1 MALTLL
7 RYGFLISG
15 VGQGIFMVRLIA
27 AGLAAIVLAVAGFV
41 GYRTYSF
48 TAPPPP
54 PSVELPDAGA
64 YAIDAN
70 GAAQR
75 LGEAIRFRTV
85 SLTEETA
92 DRTPF
97 RQFHGWMA
105 ERYPAF
111 HAAARREFIG
121 ELSLLYTWP
130 GADAGQPPILL
141 LAHQDVVPVP
151 DDTRTRWQADP
162 FGGEVKDGAVWG
174 RGAIDDKGSLVAL
187 LEAVEHLAR
196 EGRRPARTV
205 MLAFGHDEEIGG
217 DDGAV
222 AIAAELEHRGVRAW
236 FVLDEGL
243 AALDR
248 HPLTG
253 APAAMIGIAERGSG
267 TLLVSATGQPGHSS
281 MPPPE
286 TAVSLV
292 AEAVDRIHSMPI
304 ERGLAGGP
312 ALGMMRALAPELSL
326 TNRMAVS
333 NEWLFAPLLR
343 QRLSGNPAAQAL
355 LGTTIAP
362 TVISGGSRENVLP
375 AEATALINFRIHP
388 RDDAAD
394 LLRRA
399 RQAVAD
405 MEGVRVEW
413 RGQPRDA
420 SPISSATSSSY
431 ALIAALARDM
441 LPDAPVAPG
450 LVLAGTDSRHYAD
463 VAENVYR
470 FQPLLFTTEDLERP
484 HGVNERL
491 SLENLE
497 RMIRFYVGLI
507 EAGAMQ

>member
-1 MALTLL
+1 
-7 RYGFLISG
+7 
-15 VGQGIFMVRLIA
+15 MVRLILAGVA
-27 AGLAAIVLAVAGFV
+27 AILLAAAGFV

-54 PSVELPDAGA
+54 APVDIPDAGA
-64 YAIDAN
+64 YEIDVE
-70 GAAQR
+70 AAAAR

-85 SLTEETA
+85 SRTEATD
-92 DRTPF
+92 DRSPF
-97 RQFHGWMA
+97 LRFHEWMV

-111 HAAARREFIG
+111 HATARREFIG
-121 ELSLLYTWP
+121 ELSLLYTWE
-130 GADAGQPPILL
+130 GADPGQPPILL

-151 DDTRTRWQADP
+151 DDTRESWQVDP
-162 FGGEVKDGAVWG
+162 FGGEIKDGAVWG

-196 EGRRPARTV
+196 AGRRPTRTI

-217 DDGAV
+217 DEGAQ
-222 AIAAELEHRGVRAW
+222 AIAAELAARGVRAW

-253 APAAMIGIAERGSG
+253 APASMIGIAERGSG
-267 TLLVSATGQPGHSS
+267 TLRVHAVGQPGHSS

-292 AEAVDRIHSMPI
+292 AEAVDRIHAMPI
-304 ERGLAGGP
+304 ERALEGGP
-312 ALGMMRALAPELSL
+312 ALGMMRALAPELTL
-326 TNRMAVS
+326 TTRMAVA

-343 QRLSGNPAAQAL
+343 DRLAGNPPAQAL

-362 TVISGGSRENVLP
+362 TVITGGVRENVLP
-375 AEATALINFRIHP
+375 AEATALVNIRIHP

-405 MEGVRVEW
+405 MEGVSVEW
-413 RGQPRDA
+413 AGEPRDA

-431 ALIAALARDM
+431 ALIAALAQAA

-450 LVLAGTDSRHYAD
+450 LVLAGTDSRHYAG

-470 FQPLLFTTEDLERP
+470 FQPLLFTPEDLERP
-484 HGVNERL
+484 HGLNERL
-491 SLENLE
+491 SVENLD
-497 RMIRFYVGLI
+497 RMIRFYIALI
-507 EAGAMQ
+507 DAGAMQ